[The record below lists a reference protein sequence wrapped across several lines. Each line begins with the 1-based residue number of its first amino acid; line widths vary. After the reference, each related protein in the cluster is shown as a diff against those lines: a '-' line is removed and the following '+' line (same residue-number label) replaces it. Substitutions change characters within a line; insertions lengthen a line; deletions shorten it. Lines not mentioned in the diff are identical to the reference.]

1 MVKSNIKDLLHTVAV
16 VVEPAAAVLVTN
28 PTLPQIETGF
38 WALLAKLVAPGIMT
52 QSKPIVFLPSVPYP
66 QQDD

>member
-1 MVKSNIKDLLHTVAV
+1 MAV

-28 PTLPQIETGF
+28 PTLPHIETGF